1 MSMIVNLHF
10 YLLRLRNASLSELVY
25 RSGQGLT
32 GCYLNFLNRLGRK
45 TPDVPSIDKRVVEE
59 LKMPDLY
66 SKKVLSLS
74 GRDTIVE
81 LMAAVTDGGD
91 LSRKLNS
98 NMRGGGET
106 SKSFDI
112 RLMWEPARLQRA
124 VTFLVCAHQHRKSV
138 GCEKADQVANTLI
151 FSWLRTNP
159 FPRGFHYQSA
169 MESALRVPVFFYALK
184 RLNNLTPEQYDQIL
198 KAIYQHGWLVSKK
211 LSLYSSLGNHTIAEA
226 VGLVFAGAIY
236 RSTRRGKDWLAS
248 GIRLLNDQLPH
259 QILEDGGPLEQSL
272 SYHRFVMDLYWIV
285 MDFIQKNNFGN
296 VHHWQTRLTAGEF
309 FLGAF
314 KDQSR
319 LLPAIGD
326 SDDGHAV
333 APGIAP
339 FRIAGADYSK
349 NIITFPETGYTIIRN
364 GKLFFTFDHG
374 SLGMAP
380 LYNHGHADALSITL
394 AKNGHPLLVD
404 PGTYRYNG
412 VPQWRR
418 YFKGTRAH
426 NTVTI
431 DDQDQAVY
439 ETGFIWSKPYRAELT
454 ATQSEKNQRFFS
466 AVHNGYTRLEDPV
479 YHYRSILF
487 FDEAN
492 FLIRDSF
499 SGTGIHKFQLNY
511 HLHPDVTLD
520 QAGNWWVLENHGESI
535 FLKLGNG
542 FLKPVKGTQN
552 PIMGW
557 FSSRYGEK
565 EPTTVLTCKKRG
577 IANEVTFVT
586 AIFTRSPFN
595 HETWKKAEKLEREIK
610 DS

>member
-1 MSMIVNLHF
+1 MTIFNPHF
-10 YLLRLRNASLSELVY
+10 IRLRLRNSSPGEIFY
-25 RSGQGLT
+25 RISQIGTIIFLKWATKLGL
-32 GCYLNFLNRLGRK
+32 CFSK
-45 TPDVPSIDKRVVEE
+45 TPNIDKDQIKN
-59 LKMPDLY
+59 LIMPDLIPE
-66 SKKVLSLS
+66 SEIKSHNDLHSINVDHLFQPQPS
-74 GRDTIVE
+74 DPV
-81 LMAAVTDGGD
+81 AA
-91 LSRKLNS
+91 
-98 NMRGGGET
+98 ET
-106 SKSFDI
+106 DI
-112 RLMWEPARLQRA
+112 RIRWEPARLQQSLA
-124 VTFLVCAHQHRKSV
+124 LLVYAYQNYDTAGR
-138 GCEKADQVANTLI
+138 EKAKQASKDTIL
-151 FSWLRTNP
+151 SWLMANP
-159 FPRGFHYQSA
+159 FPLGEHYQSA
-169 MESALRVPVFFYALK
+169 MECALRVPVFFYALK
-184 RLNNLTPEQYDQIL
+184 RLNNLTSEEYDQIL

-211 LSLYSSLGNHTIAEA
+211 LSLYSSVGNHTIAEA
-226 VGLVFAGAIY
+226 VGLVFAGAVY
-236 RSTRRGKDWLAS
+236 RSTRYGKNWLGT
-248 GIRLLNDQLPH
+248 GIKLLNDELVH
-259 QILEDGGPLEQSL
+259 QILEDGGPAEQSL
-272 SYHRFVMDLYWIV
+272 GYHRFVLDLYWLA

-314 KDQSR
+314 KDQR
-319 LLPAIGD
+319 LFLPAIGD

-339 FRIAGADYSK
+339 IRIAGAECSK
-349 NIITFPETGYTIIRN
+349 NLINFAETGYTIIRN
-364 GKLFFTFDHG
+364 DNLVFTFDHG

-426 NTVTI
+426 NTITI

-454 ATQSEKNQRFFS
+454 ATESEKNKRFFS
-466 AVHNGYTRLEDPV
+466 AVHNGYTRLKDPV

-499 SGTGIHKFQLNY
+499 SGSGMHKFQINY
-511 HLHPDVTLD
+511 HLHPDVTID
-520 QAGNWWVLENHGESI
+520 QAGKWWVLENHGESI
-535 FLKLGNG
+535 FLKPGDG

-565 EPTTVLTCKKRG
+565 EPTTVLIWKKRG
-577 IANEVTFVT
+577 IANEVSFVT

-595 HETWKKAEKLEREIK
+595 HQTRKKAEKLEREIK